1 MNTTTAPVPL
11 KGIPLLLVTLSLSMA
26 TFMQMLDSTISNVA
40 IPTIS
45 GFLGASTDEGT
56 WVITSFGVA
65 NAISIPITGRLAQR
79 FGERRLFLFSVAL
92 FALIS
97 LCCGLSTN
105 LEMLIGFRVMQGL
118 VAGPLIPLS
127 QSLLLRNYPPEKR
140 NLALAMWSMTVIIA
154 PIFGPIIGGYI
165 CDNYDWGWIFLINVP
180 LGGIVLVLTAWLLKG
195 RETPTQ
201 AVKINLVALSL
212 LALGVGSLQILLDK
226 GKDLD
231 WFNSR
236 IIIALAILAVIG
248 IVLLIIWEATN
259 DNPIID
265 LSLFRSR
272 NFSIGMI
279 CIACAYLI
287 YAGAIVLMPQL
298 LQLVFNYTS
307 IDAGLA
313 YAPIGLMPLVIAPVI
328 GRYGDKIDMRLLV
341 TFSFLV
347 YALCYYWRAATFNP
361 NIDFFWVV
369 MPQFIQ
375 GFAVACFFLP
385 LTTISLSGLSP
396 EKFAVATSL
405 SNFFRTLSGSIGTS
419 ITMTLWSR
427 RESFHHARLTE
438 AITPWNPPSVALMQ
452 HLSGLGFDQQQT
464 GIYINDAITSQS
476 LLIAAND
483 IFHLSAIIFLALT
496 IVVWLAKPPFNTTGP
511 HHG

>member
-248 IVLLIIWEATN
+248 IVLLIILEATN
-259 DNPIID
+259 DNPLID

-272 NFSIGMI
+272 NFTIGMI

-452 HLSGLGFDQQQT
+452 HLRGLGFDQQQT

-511 HHG
+511 HHE

>member
-1 MNTTTAPVPL
+1 MSNNNTLLPL
-11 KGIPLLLVTLSLSMA
+11 KGWSLILVTLSLSMA

-79 FGERRLFLFSVAL
+79 FGERKLFLASVTL
-92 FALIS
+92 FALAS
-97 LCCGLSTN
+97 LCCGFSTN
-105 LEMLIGFRVMQGL
+105 LDMLIFFRVIQGL

-140 NLALAMWSMTVIIA
+140 NIALALWSMTVIIA

-180 LGGIVLVLTAWLLKG
+180 FGIIVVAITAWKLRG
-195 RETPTQ
+195 RETPTEP
-201 AVKINLVALSL
+201 VKINLFALSL
-212 LALGVGSLQILLDK
+212 LVLGVGSLQIMLDK

-231 WFNSR
+231 WFNSTTV
-236 IIIALAILAVIG
+236 IVLAVIAVVAL
-248 IVLLIIWEATN
+248 ILLIIWEATN

-272 NFSIGMI
+272 NFSIGI
-279 CIACAYLI
+279 LCISCAYLI

-298 LQLVFNYTS
+298 LQTVFDYTS
-307 IDAGLA
+307 VWAGLA
-313 YAPIGLMPLVIAPVI
+313 YAPIGLMPLLIAPLI
-328 GRYGDKIDMRLLV
+328 GRYGDRIDMRVLV
-341 TFSFLV
+341 TFSFIV
-347 YALCYYWRAATFNP
+347 YAGCYYWRAMTFNP
-361 NIDFFWVV
+361 AIDFTAVV
-369 MPQFIQ
+369 LPQLMQ

-385 LTTISLSGLSP
+385 LTTISLSGLAP
-396 EKFAVATSL
+396 EKFAAATSL

-419 ITMTLWSR
+419 LTMTLWSH
-427 RESFHHARLTE
+427 RESFHHAQLTQSVTQFNPA
-438 AITPWNPPSVALMQ
+438 AISLDHQLQ
-452 HLSGLGFDQQQT
+452 HLGFNQQQAAT
-464 GIYINDAITSQS
+464 YINDQITQQS
-476 LLIAAND
+476 LLMSAND
-483 IFHLSAIIFLALT
+483 IFYLSAGVFLMLT
-496 IVVWLAKPPFNTTGP
+496 LLVWFAKPPFNTAKVG
-511 HHG
+511 